1 MMKNTLLVCALALSA
16 LSFPSFAQEG
26 KEVEWYNVTALNF
39 VATGGKDQS
48 HALQQYLLFDRK
60 VQYENQDL
68 FARYQT
74 FAEEYMQQASAGSS
88 SVVDETI
95 AEFRKI
101 LKERPEM
108 AEQLNESIK
117 ELEASKSQMESNGS
131 TSYSYDPAVLLKQ
144 LTSIAINRKV
154 YTGYKDIGGGL
165 FAVKTGACY
174 GPLDPNAFSPVQTD
188 AQNEYTWGAID
199 YSGNTVLGFK
209 YKDID
214 KYCEEYDII
223 FLQGKE
229 KDGTVRA
236 GARGYD
242 GRVRISFKY
251 DFRADLG
258 LTDHFCIMS
267 RDKKYGFVDYDGK
280 EIQPIVFGKP
290 ELFDYGWSV
299 SKDGKNYG
307 IIDWNTGNLVIP
319 LQYKA
324 FWDCA
329 GGVIK
334 MLRFDGKL
342 DVFDKSFNLVRTE
355 NRD

>member
-1 MMKNTLLVCALALSA
+1 MKNTLLVCALALSA

-74 FAEEYMQQASAGSS
+74 FAEEYMQRASAGSS

-101 LKERPEM
+101 LKEHPEM

-188 AQNEYTWGAID
+188 AQNEYTWGIAETLSWDSSIRTLT
-199 YSGNTVLGFK
+199 NTVRNMTLSSSRERRKTG
-209 YKDID
+209 
-214 KYCEEYDII
+214 
-223 FLQGKE
+223 QS
-229 KDGTVRA
+229 VPA
-236 GARGYD
+236 
-242 GRVRISFKY
+242 
-251 DFRADLG
+251 RADMTG
-258 LTDHFCIMS
+258 GCAFRS
-267 RDKKYGFVDYDGK
+267 
-280 EIQPIVFGKP
+280 
-290 ELFDYGWSV
+290 
-299 SKDGKNYG
+299 
-307 IIDWNTGNLVIP
+307 NTISGP
-319 LQYKA
+319 TWA
-324 FWDCA
+324 
-329 GGVIK
+329 
-334 MLRFDGKL
+334 
-342 DVFDKSFNLVRTE
+342 
-355 NRD
+355 

>member
-1 MMKNTLLVCALALSA
+1 MKNTLLVCALALSA

-26 KEVEWYNVTALNF
+26 KEVEWYNVT
-39 VATGGKDQS
+39 
-48 HALQQYLLFDRK
+48 
-60 VQYENQDL
+60 
-68 FARYQT
+68 
-74 FAEEYMQQASAGSS
+74 
-88 SVVDETI
+88 
-95 AEFRKI
+95 
-101 LKERPEM
+101 
-108 AEQLNESIK
+108 
-117 ELEASKSQMESNGS
+117 
-131 TSYSYDPAVLLKQ
+131 AVLLKQ

-174 GPLDPNAFSPVQTD
+174 SPLDPNAFSPVQTD

-242 GRVRISFKY
+242 G
-251 DFRADLG
+251 
-258 LTDHFCIMS
+258 
-267 RDKKYGFVDYDGK
+267 
-280 EIQPIVFGKP
+280 
-290 ELFDYGWSV
+290 
-299 SKDGKNYG
+299 
-307 IIDWNTGNLVIP
+307 
-319 LQYKA
+319 
-324 FWDCA
+324 
-329 GGVIK
+329 
-334 MLRFDGKL
+334 KL